1 MRIAGTLCTNRLM
14 GKHRRGG
21 TGRIAQRLLAST
33 AAIGLLVLAQASGA
47 RADHAGQQLAQ
58 AVGQTFAIAAQ
69 PLPNALTEFG
79 LQAGLEIAVDS
90 ASIQGLQSPGVRG
103 QKTPEQALDA
113 LLSGTGMS
121 WRFVSGGMVV
131 VERAITSSSTD
142 SGAMVLG
149 PITVFGERVT
159 RSLNE
164 TASSVSVVNRATL
177 EARPDLESAST
188 VLENTPNVVSIE
200 PGNYAPIVRGMD
212 GSGPAVGAN
221 AFFAGVRPRLT
232 LQIDGRPASF
242 NEMIFGTASLWDVDQ
257 IETFRGPQ
265 STVQGRNSIAGAV
278 VIKTN
283 DPTYEPEAKARIM
296 LGNHESRQAS
306 VMFSGPIID
315 DQLAVRLAVDRSTSR
330 SEVSF
335 QPYEGED
342 DPEDYQSTNLRAKF
356 LVEPVKLEG
365 FSSMLTLNYTNA
377 EGPQG
382 EYVAQPFGAGISQT
396 PQVATFNP
404 RTFSGILESTWDIND
419 SLMLQNRIAATDFTV
434 LRHAPPN
441 SGNVRIDGREY
452 VLEPRLH
459 FSAFDGDL
467 NGFGGYYGLRA
478 KQREYIDLAGGN
490 NYIDKTVTHAVF
502 GEATYSLSDAIDLTT
517 GARYEEESRQRYGG
531 ISRFGVWFN
540 EDYKVFMPKLGAA
553 WHINPETTVGA
564 TVSRGYNG
572 GGAGV
577 SFAAP
582 FTAYT
587 YEPEYVW
594 NYEAFGRVNL
604 LDGALQLTGNLFYAD
619 YKDLQLPYTLAAGS
633 TVIRNADEAATY
645 GAEIGSRWLVT
656 PELELSGDIGLL
668 KTEIVS
674 YPGSGYEGND
684 LAHAPA
690 LTGSI
695 GAVYRPIE
703 GLELGGDLRY
713 SEAYYSDTANTA
725 RGKVDPYT
733 VTNIHASYDLGGPRV
748 FGYVHNLFDVETP
761 LDIGLGATES
771 TDYATMLKPMTFG
784 VGVEVAF

>member
-1 MRIAGTLCTNRLM
+1 M
-14 GKHRRGG
+14 GRFAHS
-21 TGRIAQRLLAST
+21 LWASS
-33 AAIGLLVLAQASGA
+33 AAIALLIVAPTSSAWADQAQ
-47 RADHAGQQLAQ
+47 LTQ
-58 AVGQTFAIAAQ
+58 AANPSFNITAQ
-69 PLPNALTEFG
+69 PLASALTEFG
-79 LQAGLEIAVDS
+79 LQAGLQIAVDS
-90 ASIQGLQSPGVRG
+90 ATIQGLRSPGVQG
-103 QKTPEQALDA
+103 PQTAEQALDT

-121 WRFVSGGMVV
+121 WRFVSGSMVV
-131 VERAITSSSTD
+131 VEPAVTSSTNAG
-142 SGAMVLG
+142 GAMVLG

-159 RSLNE
+159 RTLNE
-164 TASSVSVVNRATL
+164 TASSVSVVDRQTI
-177 EARPDLESAST
+177 ESRPDLASASS

-212 GSGPAVGAN
+212 GSGPAIGAN

-232 LQIDGRPASF
+232 MQIDGRPTSF
-242 NEMIFGTASLWDVDQ
+242 NEMIFGTASMWDVEQ
-257 IETFRGPQ
+257 METFRGPQ
-265 STVQGRNSIAGAV
+265 STVQGRNSIAGAI

-283 DPTYEPEAKARIM
+283 DPTYEPEAKARII

-306 VMFSGPIID
+306 VMFSGPIIK

-342 DPEDYQSTNLRAKF
+342 DPEDYQSTNVRAKF
-356 LVEPVKLEG
+356 LIEPVKLEG

-382 EYVAQPFGAGISQT
+382 EYVLRPFGAGLAQS

-441 SGNVRIDGREY
+441 RGNVRIDGREY
-452 VLEPRLH
+452 MLEPRLH
-459 FSAFDGDL
+459 FSGLDDRL
-467 NGFGGYYGLRA
+467 NGFGGYYGLRS
-478 KQREYIDLAGGN
+478 KQREYIDMAGGN
-490 NYIDKTVTHAVF
+490 NYIDKTMTHAVF
-502 GEATYSLSDAIDLTT
+502 GEATYSLSDQVDLTA

-531 ISRFGVWFN
+531 VGSFGVSFN

-577 SFAAP
+577 TFSAP
-582 FTAYT
+582 FTAYS
-587 YEPEYVW
+587 YDPEYVW
-594 NYEAFGRVNL
+594 NYETYGRINL
-604 LDGALQLTGNLFYAD
+604 MDGALQLTGNLFYAD
-619 YKDLQLPYTLAAGS
+619 YKDLQLPFTLAAGS
-633 TVIRNADEAATY
+633 TVIRNAEQAATY
-645 GAEIGSRWLVT
+645 GAEIGSRWRVT

-668 KTEIVS
+668 KTEILS
-674 YPGSGYEGND
+674 YPGSGYEGNE

-690 LTGSI
+690 LTGSV
-695 GAVYRPIE
+695 GAVYRPIK
-703 GLELGGDLRY
+703 GLELGGDIRY
-713 SEAYYSDTANTA
+713 SEAYYSDTANSA

-733 VTNIHASYDLGGPRV
+733 VTNIHASYDLGGSRV
-748 FGYVHNLFDVETP
+748 FGYVNNLFDVETP

-771 TDYATMLKPMTFG
+771 ADYATMLKPLTFG